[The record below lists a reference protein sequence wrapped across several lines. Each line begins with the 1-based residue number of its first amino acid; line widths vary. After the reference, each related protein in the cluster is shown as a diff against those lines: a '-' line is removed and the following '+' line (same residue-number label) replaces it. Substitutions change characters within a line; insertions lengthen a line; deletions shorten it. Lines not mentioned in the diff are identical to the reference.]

1 MAVMMSSGHTW
12 LSQEIASGKLT
23 RRSKT
28 SSIPLIQLRHQHLYR
43 TNHSSVRSASMKSAA
58 RRARLAASHPR
69 SPRPLAT
76 AARLLSGSSG
86 GSITTPSST
95 AATSADGRGHRCLA
109 ATALHP
115 RLLHSSALT
124 RASPITDSSA
134 NTYGLTGDLAGQA
147 VNYVPVPVGQKSF
160 SKILIAN
167 RQVWPVRSRHSGL
180 ADSLGTMVV
189 ADQPRGEIACRIIRT
204 ARRLGVA
211 TVAVYSEAD
220 KDCMHV
226 AMVRATSCS
235 LLGSTC
241 RSGSHA

>member
-1 MAVMMSSGHTW
+1 
-12 LSQEIASGKLT
+12 
-23 RRSKT
+23 
-28 SSIPLIQLRHQHLYR
+28 
-43 TNHSSVRSASMKSAA
+43 MKSAA
-58 RRARLAASHPR
+58 RRARLGASRPH
-69 SPRPLAT
+69 SPGLFVT
-76 AARLLSGSSG
+76 AVRVLPGSSG
-86 GSITTPSST
+86 GSIATSSAT
-95 AATSADGRGHRCLA
+95 AAAHAELRGHRSLA

-115 RLLHSSALT
+115 RLLHSSAPT

-134 NTYGLTGDLAGQA
+134 NTSGLTGDLAGQA
-147 VNYVPVPVGQKSF
+147 VNYVPVPAGQRSF

-167 RQVWPVRSRHSGL
+167 RQVLPRP
-180 ADSLGTMVV
+180 SLRFPDIGDTLGIMAV

-226 AMVRATSCS
+226 AMVRAGSCY

-241 RSGSHA
+241 RSGSGG